1 MPFKPYSDLKYT
13 TLPHSVAVFNAIRA
27 EASET
32 YKARVPE
39 ATQTNITDVANPLFT
54 YSAVFN
60 EWYSALVNRIAFT
73 VISSK
78 MYNNPLA
85 LFKRGLIEVGE
96 TIEEIFIDLIKAE
109 PYYLVDDEDKTASQD
124 LYERRLAQVKSAFHT
139 RNRQDKYPLS
149 ISYDDMRSAF
159 TSWEGV
165 DNFIRR
171 KIEQLYASD
180 QYDEYILMKHV
191 FFEAGTRGALAEV
204 VIPGGTDK
212 ATMQEVLIAMRE
224 MVLNVSFRTN
234 KYNYAQVSTYTNR
247 EDLVLFALPNFIS
260 RVDVVALAEAF
271 NLEKTDF
278 LSRVVVVDDF
288 GGLETAGVKAI
299 LADKDWFMVYDNLFT
314 MREAENGARLYN
326 NMFLHHWQTISYSPF
341 KTSIAFTTQPS
352 EVLSVTINP
361 SDLTLTRNN
370 TDNPTATLLQA
381 EVSGTGM
388 YNPDVVWSTTIGHIS
403 DSGLL
408 EVPNTWDGSEGVV
421 TAISKQDG
429 TVLDTITVR
438 LVPNSQVTDLTIR
451 EHDGTDIPSTLTVER
466 TVDNTEVL
474 LTAMLEGTA
483 IRDKSVIWTTTAG
496 EITQDGIL
504 KLNPFI
510 DETDI
515 KVTAYSRQDPSILH
529 EITVS
534 YLPERGVYS
543 SLNPLDKSLKL
554 GIVEG
559 ALLKNID
566 ANVGGAGSL
575 NTSSYAMSYMLHVTK
590 NDGAEPI
597 FLGCTPDD
605 IMYASLESKV
615 DGNKIH
621 IPFNSI
627 RQKVTAAAYLSVNK
641 TFFKIASY
649 DEPWELILP
658 TVLRA
663 RGDHHNLI
671 IDINTMGVIKA
682 NSNIS
687 VRTTLPCREIRAVG
701 NYIVFVDI
709 RTTTGAYLVE
719 SVWDNIHAIAHWKI
733 NIDSNFVHDL
743 INDVANVTIETPP
756 TMAPDPVVNV
766 TTSGGNT
773 TVNPPINGGATVN
786 PWQPGGG
793 DDVIIQGEKPP
804 TGGDSGNGDGSGSG
818 NGDGSGS
825 SGTPDGGNPPTDGGT
840 DEGDP
845 IEWGFDFDN
854 NTYHDV
860 TGCPNYNKN
869 TFDNVGLTADEE
881 IFINSMNNVY
891 SSAADATFANPVY
904 DEANQILEFEVIE
917 KASDISYLCRKW
929 IDQGLLK
936 RKGNKIRAYVGNDKL
951 RLIRLL
957 ATEKADMSKNKI
969 VSVKANGGVLAMY
982 DYKLKGWTTLGR
994 YETFDEASQAI
1005 DDIPVIN

>member
-13 TLPHSVAVFNAIRA
+13 TLPHSVAIFNAIRA

-39 ATQTNITDVANPLFT
+39 ATQQNISDVANPLFT

-109 PYYLVDDEDKTASQD
+109 PYYLVDDEDKTACQD

-171 KIEQLYASD
+171 KIEQLFASD
-180 QYDEYILMKHV
+180 QYDEYVLMKHV

-204 VIPGGTDK
+204 VIPDGADK

-224 MVLNVSFRTN
+224 MVLNVSFRSN
-234 KYNYAQVSTYTNR
+234 KYNYAQVSTFSNR

-278 LSRVVVVDDF
+278 LSRVVIVDDF

-341 KTSIAFTTQPS
+341 KTAIAFTTQPS

-438 LVPNSQVTDLTIR
+438 LIPNSQVTDLTIH

-466 TVDNTEVL
+466 TVDNTEVM

-504 KLNPFI
+504 KLNPYI

-515 KVTAYSRQDPSILH
+515 RVTAYSRQDPSILH

-543 SLNPLDKSLKL
+543 SLTPIDKQIRITLDTDAMIKCDNINVGSL
-554 GIVEG
+554 GI
-559 ALLKNID
+559 
-566 ANVGGAGSL
+566 
-575 NTSSYAMSYMLHVTK
+575 NTSTHALSHLIRLVK
-590 NDGAEPI
+590 NDGSHPI
-597 FLGCTPDD
+597 FLGCSPND
-605 IMYASLESKV
+605 IVFTSFNTEV
-615 DGNKIH
+615 DGDRIY
-621 IPFNSI
+621 IPYSSVRENVEI
-627 RQKVTAAAYLSVNK
+627 DAYLCVNK
-641 TFFKIASY
+641 TFSKIATFN
-649 DEPWELILP
+649 EPYNLITPTPFSARGINHSIYIVVSNVGGALISNADMDVK
-658 TVLRA
+658 TVL
-663 RGDHHNLI
+663 
-671 IDINTMGVIKA
+671 
-682 NSNIS
+682 
-687 VRTTLPCREIRAVG
+687 PCSEIRVVS
-701 NYIVFVDI
+701 NQIMLVDI
-709 RTTTGAYLVE
+709 RATIGKYTIEGVAKNVHAYFSFTIDLDNNIIK
-719 SVWDNIHAIAHWKI
+719 DNINTGTQI
-733 NIDSNFVHDL
+733 
-743 INDVANVTIETPP
+743 TIVNPP
-756 TMAPDPVVNV
+756 TAAPDPVVNIHN
-766 TTSGGNT
+766 SDDNT
-773 TVNPPINGGATVN
+773 TVTPPISGGATVN

-793 DDVIIQGEKPP
+793 DDVIIQGDKPP
-804 TGGDSGNGDGSGSG
+804 TGGGSG
-818 NGDGSGS
+818 NGDGNGDGNGS
-825 SGTPDGGNPPTDGGT
+825 TGTPDGGNPPTDGDVGT
-840 DEGDP
+840 DNQ

-869 TFDNVGLTADEE
+869 TFDNVGLTHEE
-881 IFINSMNNVY
+881 ENFLNSMNNVY
-891 SSAADATFANPVY
+891 SSTEDAIFANPVY
-904 DEANQILEFEVIE
+904 DDVNKVLEFEVVE
-917 KASDISYLCRKW
+917 KASDITYLCRKW

-936 RKGNKIRAYVGNDKL
+936 RKGNKIRAYMGNDPLMMVKMV
-951 RLIRLL
+951 

-969 VSVKANGGVLAMY
+969 VSVKAKGGVLAMY
-982 DYKLKGWTTLGR
+982 DGKKKGWVTMGR
-994 YETFDEASQAI
+994 YETFDDYSQSI
-1005 DDIPVIN
+1005 DDIPFIN

>member
-109 PYYLVDDEDKTASQD
+109 PYYLVDDDNKTACQD

-204 VIPGGTDK
+204 VIPDGTDK

-234 KYNYAQVSTYTNR
+234 KYNYAQVSTFSNR

-278 LSRVVVVDDF
+278 LSRVVIVDDF
-288 GGLETAGVKAI
+288 GGLETAGVRAI

-341 KTSIAFTTQPS
+341 KTAIAFTTQPS

-408 EVPNTWDGSEGVV
+408 EVPNTWDGTEGVV

-438 LVPNSQVTDLTIR
+438 LVPNSQVSELTIR
-451 EHDGTDIPSTLTVER
+451 EHDGTDIPSNLTVER
-466 TVDNTEVL
+466 TTDNTEVL

-483 IRDKSVIWTTTAG
+483 IRDKSVIWTTSAG

-543 SLNPLDKSLKL
+543 SLNPLTRNLK
-554 GIVEG
+554 IAFVEG
-559 ALLKNID
+559 SLTPSIPMD
-566 ANVGGAGSL
+566 VGTAVGAKILASCDSMNFL
-575 NTSSYAMSYMLHVTK
+575 MQVVNTDDTQ
-590 NDGAEPI
+590 PI
-597 FLGCTPDD
+597 YLGCTADD
-605 IMYASLESKV
+605 IEFTSYKSNVE
-615 DGNKIH
+615 GNKIH
-621 IPFNSI
+621 VPVNSV
-627 RQKVTAAAYLSVNK
+627 VTNVVASAYLRANK
-641 TFFKIASY
+641 TMTKIAEFAPLY
-649 DEPWELILP
+649 DLVFPAPISANGIYHSLNI
-658 TVLRA
+658 VCNN
-663 RGDHHNLI
+663 GNGNLHGNS
-671 IDINTMGVIKA
+671 DIE
-682 NSNIS
+682 
-687 VRTTLPCREIRAVG
+687 VRTTLPCKEIRAVD
-701 NYIVFVDI
+701 NQIILVDI
-709 RTTTGAYLVE
+709 RASAGSYKLEAVWKNLHGYLNYTINLD
-719 SVWDNIHAIAHWKI
+719 SKFIHDNI
-733 NIDSNFVHDL
+733 NGGQ
-743 INDVANVTIETPP
+743 NVTITNPP
-756 TMAPDPVVNV
+756 TMAPEPVVNV
-766 TTSGGNT
+766 TTSG
-773 TVNPPINGGATVN
+773 NPNINGGATVES
-786 PWQPGGG
+786 WQPGGG
-793 DDVIIQGEKPP
+793 GNGVIQGEKPP
-804 TGGDSGNGDGSGSG
+804 TGDGNGDGNGDGSTDN
-818 NGDGSGS
+818 NGDNPV
-825 SGTPDGGNPPTDGGT
+825 TPPTGGG
-840 DEGDP
+840 DE
-845 IEWGFDFDN
+845 EVEQWGFDFDN
-854 NTYHDV
+854 DTYHQEI
-860 TGCPNYNKN
+860 TCLEYNLSSIN
-869 TFDNVGLTADEE
+869 GGDCTADELQYYQSFKSTFSTKDEVQIMSATLDTANNMLDIKVNE
-881 IFINSMNNVY
+881 ISRKVVY
-891 SSAADATFANPVY
+891 IC
-904 DEANQILEFEVIE
+904 Q
-917 KASDISYLCRKW
+917 KW
-929 IDQGLLK
+929 VDYGLMK
-936 RKGNKIRAYVGNDKL
+936 RKGSHIKVYLKRNTYDYILLAAEKIGDPSNVAELKL
-951 RLIRLL
+951 RVHEGELQRYRPNDGWVLSAKI
-957 ATEKADMSKNKI
+957 ATK
-969 VSVKANGGVLAMY
+969 
-982 DYKLKGWTTLGR
+982 T
-994 YETFDEASQAI
+994 ASSTGL
-1005 DDIPVIN
+1005 DDIPTIN

>member
-109 PYYLVDDEDKTASQD
+109 PYYLVDDEDKTACQD

-204 VIPGGTDK
+204 VIPDGADK

-234 KYNYAQVSTYTNR
+234 KYNYAQVSTFSNR

-278 LSRVVVVDDF
+278 LSRVVIVDDF

-341 KTSIAFTTQPS
+341 KTAIAFTTQPS

-381 EVSGTGM
+381 EVLGTGM

-543 SLNPLDKSLKL
+543 SLNPLEKKLK
-554 GIVEG
+554 IEFVEAELSNNVSIG
-559 ALLKNID
+559 
-566 ANVGGAGSL
+566 VGGKGRI
-575 NTSSYAMSYMLHVTK
+575 NTSTDAMNFLMHVVK
-590 NDGAEPI
+590 QNGEYPI
-597 FLGCTPDD
+597 YLGCTEND
-605 IMYASLESKV
+605 IMFTSYKSHVE
-615 DGNKIH
+615 GNRIH
-621 IPFNSI
+621 IPLSSVVSNVVAS
-627 RQKVTAAAYLSVNK
+627 AYLCANK
-641 TFFKIASY
+641 SCTKIAEFTPLY
-649 DEPWELILP
+649 DLILP
-658 TVLRA
+658 TPLSA
-663 RGDHHNLI
+663 NGNHHNLVLNC
-671 IDINTMGVIKA
+671 NTMGVIMG
-682 NSNIS
+682 NSDIV
-687 VRTTLPCREIRAVG
+687 VRTTLPCREVRALD
-701 NYIVFVDI
+701 NQIIFVDI
-709 RTTTGAYLVE
+709 RVSAGSYKVE
-719 SVWDNIHAIAHWKI
+719 AVWKNVHAFFNYTINLDSKFIHDNVNA
-733 NIDSNFVHDL
+733 VE
-743 INDVANVTIETPP
+743 NVTIINPP

-804 TGGDSGNGDGSGSG
+804 TGGDSGNGDGST
-818 NGDGSGS
+818 
-825 SGTPDGGNPPTDGGT
+825 GTPDGGDPPTDGGS
-840 DEGDP
+840 DEDNS

-869 TFDNVGLTADEE
+869 TFDNVGLTSDEE

-904 DEANQILEFEVIE
+904 DEANQVLEFEVIE

-951 RLIRLL
+951 RMIKLL
-957 ATEKADMSKNKI
+957 ATEKGDMSKNKI
-969 VSVKANGGVLAMY
+969 VSLKANGGVLAMY

-994 YETFDEASQAI
+994 YETFDEAAQAI

>member
-32 YKARVPE
+32 YKTRVPE

-109 PYYLVDDEDKTASQD
+109 PYYLVDDENKTACQD

-204 VIPGGTDK
+204 VIPDGTDK

-234 KYNYAQVSTYTNR
+234 KYNYAQVSTFSNR

-278 LSRVVVVDDF
+278 LSRVVIVDDF
-288 GGLETAGVKAI
+288 GGLETAGVRAI

-341 KTSIAFTTQPS
+341 KTAIAFTTQPS

-408 EVPNTWDGSEGVV
+408 EVPNTWDGTEGVV

-438 LVPNSQVTDLTIR
+438 LVPNSQVSELTIR
-451 EHDGTDIPSTLTVER
+451 EHDGTDIPSNLTVER
-466 TVDNTEVL
+466 TTDNTEVL

-483 IRDKSVIWTTTAG
+483 IRDKSVIWTTSAG

-543 SLNPLDKSLKL
+543 SLNPLTRDLKIAFVEASLSQSIPMDV
-554 GIVEG
+554 GT
-559 ALLKNID
+559 
-566 ANVGGAGSL
+566 VGGSILASCDSMNFL
-575 NTSSYAMSYMLHVTK
+575 MQVVNTDDTQ
-590 NDGAEPI
+590 PI
-597 FLGCTPDD
+597 YLGCTADD
-605 IMYASLESKV
+605 IEFTSYKSNVE
-615 DGNKIH
+615 GNKIH
-621 IPFNSI
+621 VPVNSV
-627 RQKVTAAAYLSVNK
+627 VTQVYVSAYLRANK
-641 TFFKIASY
+641 TMTKIAEFSPLY
-649 DEPWELILP
+649 DLVFPAPVSANGIYHSLNI
-658 TVLRA
+658 VCNNGNGNLR
-663 RGDHHNLI
+663 GNS
-671 IDINTMGVIKA
+671 DIE
-682 NSNIS
+682 
-687 VRTTLPCREIRAVG
+687 VRTTLPCKEIRAVD
-701 NYIVFVDI
+701 NQIVLVDI
-709 RTTTGAYLVE
+709 RASAGSYKLEAVWKNLHGYLNYTINLD
-719 SVWDNIHAIAHWKI
+719 SKFIHDNI
-733 NIDSNFVHDL
+733 NGGQ
-743 INDVANVTIETPP
+743 NVTIINPP

-766 TTSGGNT
+766 TTSD
-773 TVNPPINGGATVN
+773 NPDINGGATVN

-804 TGGDSGNGDGSGSG
+804 TG
-818 NGDGSGS
+818 
-825 SGTPDGGNPPTDGGT
+825 DGGT
-840 DEGDP
+840 DNNGDNP
-845 IEWGFDFDN
+845 VTPPTGGGDEEVEQWGFDFDN
-854 NTYHDV
+854 DTYHQEAVCPEYNASTV
-860 TGCPNYNKN
+860 TETDC
-869 TFDNVGLTADEE
+869 TSDELMFYESFRGNHCTKEEVQMRSATYDPVNRMLDIE
-881 IFINSMNNVY
+881 IN
-891 SSAADATFANPVY
+891 
-904 DEANQILEFEVIE
+904 E
-917 KASDISYLCRKW
+917 ISRKVTYVCQKW
-929 IDQGLLK
+929 VDYALMK
-936 RKGNKIRAYVGNDKL
+936 RKGNHIKVYLRGRKPNDYLIFAAEKIGDPSNVMELKL
-951 RLIRLL
+951 RVKGDWLERYK
-957 ATEKADMSKNKI
+957 TNDGWYESCKI
-969 VSVKANGGVLAMY
+969 VTDTS
-982 DYKLKGWTTLGR
+982 TTS
-994 YETFDEASQAI
+994 EAE
-1005 DDIPVIN
+1005 DIPTID

>member
-13 TLPHSVAVFNAIRA
+13 TLPHSVAIFNAIRA

-32 YKARVPE
+32 YKTRVPE
-39 ATQTNITDVANPLFT
+39 ATQQNISDVANPLFT

-78 MYNNPLA
+78 MYNNPLG

-109 PYYLVDDEDKTASQD
+109 PYYLVNDEDKTACQD

-171 KIEQLYASD
+171 KIEQLFASD

-204 VIPGGTDK
+204 VIPDGADK

-224 MVLNVSFRTN
+224 MVLNVSFRSN
-234 KYNYAQVSTYTNR
+234 KYNYAQVSTFSNR

-278 LSRVVVVDDF
+278 LSRVVIVDDF

-341 KTSIAFTTQPS
+341 KTAIAFTTQPS

-438 LVPNSQVTDLTIR
+438 LIPNSQVTDLTIH

-466 TVDNTEVL
+466 TVDNTEVI

-504 KLNPFI
+504 KLNPYI

-515 KVTAYSRQDPSILH
+515 RVTAYSRQDPSILH

-543 SLNPLDKSLKL
+543 SLTPIDKQIRITLDTDAMIKCDNINVGSL
-554 GIVEG
+554 GI
-559 ALLKNID
+559 
-566 ANVGGAGSL
+566 
-575 NTSSYAMSYMLHVTK
+575 NTSTHALSHLIRLVK
-590 NDGAEPI
+590 NDGSHPI
-597 FLGCTPDD
+597 FLGCSPND
-605 IMYASLESKV
+605 IVFTSFNTEV
-615 DGNKIH
+615 DGDRIYIPYSSVRENVKID
-621 IPFNSI
+621 
-627 RQKVTAAAYLSVNK
+627 AYLCVNK
-641 TFFKIASY
+641 TFSKIATFN
-649 DEPWELILP
+649 EPYNLITP
-658 TVLRA
+658 TPFSA
-663 RGDHHNLI
+663 RGINHSLYIVISNVGGTLI
-671 IDINTMGVIKA
+671 
-682 NSNIS
+682 SNADMD
-687 VRTTLPCREIRAVG
+687 VKTVLPCREIRTVS
-701 NYIVFVDI
+701 NQIMLVDI
-709 RTTTGAYLVE
+709 RATIGKYTIEGVAKNVHAYFSFTIDLDNNIIK
-719 SVWDNIHAIAHWKI
+719 DNINTGTQI
-733 NIDSNFVHDL
+733 
-743 INDVANVTIETPP
+743 TIVNSP
-756 TMAPDPVVNV
+756 TAAPDPVVNIHN
-766 TTSGGNT
+766 SDGNT
-773 TVNPPINGGATVN
+773 TVTTPISGGATVN

-793 DDVIIQGEKPP
+793 DDVIIQGDKPP
-804 TGGDSGNGDGSGSG
+804 TGGGSG
-818 NGDGSGS
+818 NGDGNGDGNGS
-825 SGTPDGGNPPTDGGT
+825 TGTPDGGNPPTDGDVDT
-840 DEGDP
+840 DNQ

-869 TFDNVGLTADEE
+869 TFDNVGLTQEEE
-881 IFINSMNNVY
+881 IFLNSMNNVY
-891 SSAADATFANPVY
+891 SSTEDAIFANPVY
-904 DEANQILEFEVIE
+904 DDANKVLEFEVVE
-917 KASDISYLCRKW
+917 KASNITYLCRKW

-936 RKGNKIRAYVGNDKL
+936 RKGNKIRAYMGNDPLMMVKMV
-951 RLIRLL
+951 

-969 VSVKANGGVLAMY
+969 VSVKAKGGVLAMY
-982 DYKLKGWTTLGR
+982 DGKKKGWVTMGR
-994 YETFDEASQAI
+994 YETFDDYSQSI
-1005 DDIPVIN
+1005 DDIPFIN

>member
-109 PYYLVDDEDKTASQD
+109 PYYLVDDDNKTACQD

-180 QYDEYILMKHV
+180 QYDEFILMKHV

-204 VIPGGTDK
+204 VIPDGTDK

-234 KYNYAQVSTYTNR
+234 KYNYAQVSTFSNR

-278 LSRVVVVDDF
+278 LSRVVIVDDF
-288 GGLETAGVKAI
+288 GGLETAGVRAI

-341 KTSIAFTTQPS
+341 KTAIAFTTQPS

-408 EVPNTWDGSEGVV
+408 EVPNTWDGTEGVV

-438 LVPNSQVTDLTIR
+438 LVPNSQVSELTIR
-451 EHDGTDIPSTLTVER
+451 EHDGTDIPSNLTVER
-466 TVDNTEVL
+466 TTDNTEVL

-483 IRDKSVIWTTTAG
+483 IRDKSVIWTTSAG

-543 SLNPLDKSLKL
+543 SLNPLTRNLK
-554 GIVEG
+554 IAFVEG
-559 ALLKNID
+559 SLTPSIPM
-566 ANVGGAGSL
+566 NVGTAVGAKILASCDSMNFL
-575 NTSSYAMSYMLHVTK
+575 MQVVNTDDTQ
-590 NDGAEPI
+590 PI
-597 FLGCTPDD
+597 YLGCTADD
-605 IMYASLESKV
+605 IEFTSYKSNVE
-615 DGNKIH
+615 GNKIH
-621 IPFNSI
+621 VPVNSV
-627 RQKVTAAAYLSVNK
+627 VTNVVASAYLRANK
-641 TFFKIASY
+641 TMTKIAEFAPLY
-649 DEPWELILP
+649 DLVFPAPVSANGIYHSLNIVC
-658 TVLRA
+658 TD
-663 RGDHHNLI
+663 GNGNLHGNS
-671 IDINTMGVIKA
+671 DIE
-682 NSNIS
+682 
-687 VRTTLPCREIRAVG
+687 VRTTLPCKEIRAVD
-701 NYIVFVDI
+701 NQIILVDI
-709 RTTTGAYLVE
+709 RASAGSYKLEAVWKNLHGYLNYTINLD
-719 SVWDNIHAIAHWKI
+719 SKFIHDN
-733 NIDSNFVHDL
+733 
-743 INDVANVTIETPP
+743 INDVQNVTIINPP

-766 TTSGGNT
+766 TTSG
-773 TVNPPINGGATVN
+773 NPNINGGATVES
-786 PWQPGGG
+786 WQPGGG
-793 DDVIIQGEKPP
+793 GNGVIQGEKPP
-804 TGGDSGNGDGSGSG
+804 TGDGNGDGNGDGSTDN
-818 NGDGSGS
+818 NGDNPV
-825 SGTPDGGNPPTDGGT
+825 TPPTGGG
-840 DEGDP
+840 DE
-845 IEWGFDFDN
+845 EVEQWGFDFDN
-854 NTYHDV
+854 DTYHQEI
-860 TGCPNYNKN
+860 TCLEYNLSSIN
-869 TFDNVGLTADEE
+869 GADCTADELQYYQSFKSTFSTKDEVQIMSATLDTANNMLDIKVNE
-881 IFINSMNNVY
+881 ISRKVVY
-891 SSAADATFANPVY
+891 IC
-904 DEANQILEFEVIE
+904 Q
-917 KASDISYLCRKW
+917 KW
-929 IDQGLLK
+929 VDCGLMK
-936 RKGNKIRAYVGNDKL
+936 RKGNHIKVYLKRNTYDYILLAAEKIGDPSNVAELKL
-951 RLIRLL
+951 RVHEGELQRYRPNDGWVLSAKI
-957 ATEKADMSKNKI
+957 ATK
-969 VSVKANGGVLAMY
+969 
-982 DYKLKGWTTLGR
+982 T
-994 YETFDEASQAI
+994 ASSTGL
-1005 DDIPVIN
+1005 DDIPTIN

>member
-13 TLPHSVAVFNAIRA
+13 TLPHSVAIFNAIRA

-39 ATQTNITDVANPLFT
+39 ATQQNITDVANPLFT

-109 PYYLVDDEDKTASQD
+109 PYYLVDDEDKTACQD

-180 QYDEYILMKHV
+180 QYDEYVLMKHV

-204 VIPGGTDK
+204 VIPDGADK

-234 KYNYAQVSTYTNR
+234 KYNYAQVSTFSNR

-278 LSRVVVVDDF
+278 LSRVVIVDDF

-341 KTSIAFTTQPS
+341 KTAIAFTTQPS

-438 LVPNSQVTDLTIR
+438 LVPNSQVTDLSIH

-466 TVDNTEVL
+466 TVDNTEVM

-504 KLNPFI
+504 KLNPYI
-510 DETDI
+510 DETGI
-515 KVTAYSRQDPSILH
+515 RVTAYSRQDPSILH

-543 SLNPLDKSLKL
+543 SLNPIDKQFRITLDTDAMIKYS
-554 GIVEG
+554 
-559 ALLKNID
+559 NI
-566 ANVGGAGSL
+566 NVGSGRI
-575 NTSSYAMSYMLHVTK
+575 NTSTHALSHLIRLVK
-590 NDGAEPI
+590 NDGSQPI
-597 FLGCTPDD
+597 FLGCSPKD
-605 IMYASLESKV
+605 IVYTSIDTEV
-615 DGNKIH
+615 DGDRIY
-621 IPFNSI
+621 IPYGSVRESVEI
-627 RQKVTAAAYLSVNK
+627 DAYLCVNK
-641 TFFKIASY
+641 TFSKIATFN
-649 DEPWELILP
+649 EPYTLITP
-658 TVLRA
+658 TPYSS
-663 RGDHHNLI
+663 RG
-671 IDINTMGVIKA
+671 INHSLSIVVNQMGGA
-682 NSNIS
+682 LLGNADMNI
-687 VRTTLPCREIRAVG
+687 RTALPCREIRVVA
-701 NYIVFVDI
+701 NQIVLVDI
-709 RTTTGAYLVE
+709 RATIGKYDIEGVAKNAHAFFSYRIDLDNNIIR
-719 SVWDNIHAIAHWKI
+719 DNI
-733 NIDSNFVHDL
+733 N
-743 INDVANVTIETPP
+743 NDVQIPIANPP
-756 TMAPDPVVNV
+756 TAAPEPVVNI
-766 TTSGGNT
+766 TNSSGNT
-773 TVNPPINGGATVN
+773 PVTPPINGGATVN

-804 TGGDSGNGDGSGSG
+804 TGGGSG
-818 NGDGSGS
+818 NGDGNGDGNGS
-825 SGTPDGGNPPTDGGT
+825 TGTPDGGNPPTDGDVDT
-840 DEGDP
+840 DNQ

-869 TFDNVGLTADEE
+869 TFDNVGLTHEEE

-891 SSAADATFANPVY
+891 SSTEDATFANPIY
-904 DEANQILEFEVIE
+904 DDANKVLEFEVVE

-936 RKGNKIRAYVGNDKL
+936 RKGNKIRAYMGNDPHMVVKMV
-951 RLIRLL
+951 

-969 VSVKANGGVLAMY
+969 VNLKAKGGVLAMY
-982 DYKLKGWTTLGR
+982 DGKKKGWVTMGQ
-994 YETFDEASQAI
+994 YETFDDYSQSI
-1005 DDIPVIN
+1005 DDIPFIN

>member
-13 TLPHSVAVFNAIRA
+13 TLPHSVAIFNAIRA

-39 ATQTNITDVANPLFT
+39 ATQQNISDVANPLFT

-109 PYYLVDDEDKTASQD
+109 PYYLVDDEDKTACQD

-159 TSWEGV
+159 TTWEGV

-171 KIEQLYASD
+171 KIEQLFASD
-180 QYDEYILMKHV
+180 QYDEYVLMKHV

-204 VIPGGTDK
+204 VIPDGADK

-224 MVLNVSFRTN
+224 MVLNVSFRSN
-234 KYNYAQVSTYTNR
+234 KYNYAQVSTFSNR

-278 LSRVVVVDDF
+278 LSRVVIVDDF

-341 KTSIAFTTQPS
+341 KTAIAFTTQPS

-438 LVPNSQVTDLTIR
+438 LVPNSQVTDLTIH

-466 TVDNTEVL
+466 TVDNTEVM

-504 KLNPFI
+504 KLNPYI

-515 KVTAYSRQDPSILH
+515 RVTAYSRQDPSILH

-543 SLNPLDKSLKL
+543 SLTPIDKQIRITLDTDAMIKCDNINVGSL
-554 GIVEG
+554 GI
-559 ALLKNID
+559 
-566 ANVGGAGSL
+566 
-575 NTSSYAMSYMLHVTK
+575 NTSTHALSHLIRLVK
-590 NDGAEPI
+590 NDGSHPI
-597 FLGCTPDD
+597 FLGCSPND
-605 IMYASLESKV
+605 IVFTSFNTEV
-615 DGNKIH
+615 DGDRIYIPYSSVRENVKIDAYLCVNKI
-621 IPFNSI
+621 FS
-627 RQKVTAAAYLSVNK
+627 
-641 TFFKIASY
+641 KIATFN
-649 DEPWELILP
+649 EPYNLITP
-658 TVLRA
+658 TPFSA
-663 RGDHHNLI
+663 RGINHSLYIVISNVGGALI
-671 IDINTMGVIKA
+671 
-682 NSNIS
+682 SNADMD
-687 VRTTLPCREIRAVG
+687 VKTVLPCREIRTVS
-701 NYIVFVDI
+701 NQIMLVDI
-709 RTTTGAYLVE
+709 RATIGKYTIEGVAKNVHAYFSFTIDLDNNIIK
-719 SVWDNIHAIAHWKI
+719 DNINTGTQI
-733 NIDSNFVHDL
+733 
-743 INDVANVTIETPP
+743 TIVNPP
-756 TMAPDPVVNV
+756 TAAPDPVVNIHN
-766 TTSGGNT
+766 SDANT
-773 TVNPPINGGATVN
+773 TVTPPISGGATVN

-793 DDVIIQGEKPP
+793 DDVIIQGDKPP
-804 TGGDSGNGDGSGSG
+804 TGGGSG
-818 NGDGSGS
+818 NGDGNGDGNGS
-825 SGTPDGGNPPTDGGT
+825 TGTPDGGNPPTDGDVDT
-840 DEGDP
+840 DNQ

-869 TFDNVGLTADEE
+869 TFDNVGLTHEEE
-881 IFINSMNNVY
+881 IFVNSMNNVY
-891 SSAADATFANPVY
+891 SSTEDALFANPVY
-904 DEANQILEFEVIE
+904 DDVNKVLEFEVVE
-917 KASDISYLCRKW
+917 KASDITYLCRKW

-936 RKGNKIRAYVGNDKL
+936 RKGNKIRAYMGNDPLMMVKMV
-951 RLIRLL
+951 

-969 VSVKANGGVLAMY
+969 VNLKAKGGVLAMY
-982 DYKLKGWTTLGR
+982 DGKKKGWVTMGR
-994 YETFDEASQAI
+994 YETFDDYSQSI
-1005 DDIPVIN
+1005 DDIPFIN

>member
-109 PYYLVDDEDKTASQD
+109 PYYLVDDEDKTACQD

-139 RNRQDKYPLS
+139 RNRQDKYPMS

-204 VIPGGTDK
+204 VIPDGTDK

-234 KYNYAQVSTYTNR
+234 KYNYAQVSTFSNR

-278 LSRVVVVDDF
+278 LSRVVIVDDF

-341 KTSIAFTTQPS
+341 KTAIAFTTQPS

-388 YNPDVVWSTTIGHIS
+388 YNPDVVWSTTIGRIS

-451 EHDGTDIPSTLTVER
+451 DHDGTDIPSTLTVER

-504 KLNPFI
+504 RLNPFI

-515 KVTAYSRQDPSILH
+515 KVTAYSRQDPSIVH

-543 SLNPLDKSLKL
+543 SLNPLEKNLKIIFS
-554 GIVEG
+554 GVTPTHSVPIHIG
-559 ALLKNID
+559 TRGSIYNASNFDCMQILLELKTD
-566 ANVGGAGSL
+566 
-575 NTSSYAMSYMLHVTK
+575 
-590 NDGAEPI
+590 NDSAPI
-597 FLGCTPDD
+597 FLGCTPDE
-605 IMYASLESKV
+605 IVYSSFEYTI
-615 DGNKIH
+615 DGNVLHVPLGTTAK
-621 IPFNSI
+621 SI
-627 RQKVTAAAYLSVNK
+627 DVRAL
-641 TFFKIASY
+641 FKS
-649 DEPWELILP
+649 
-658 TVLRA
+658 
-663 RGDHHNLI
+663 
-671 IDINTMGVIKA
+671 
-682 NSNIS
+682 
-687 VRTTLPCREIRAVG
+687 AVG
-701 NYIVFVDI
+701 YTDLATLNYSYELNTISISAARWFNTDLLITLDHNSQHTGNILTELRVECGIAKGFSSSYNNIRLFDI
-709 RTTTGAYLVE
+709 PVMAGADTIGII
-719 SVWDNIHAIAHWKI
+719 SDNAHTI
-733 NIDSNFVHDL
+733 GLFYVSLADNRIYDL
-743 INDVANVTIETPP
+743 IHDVPYVQIEGTHTPIY
-756 TMAPDPVVNV
+756 
-766 TTSGGNT
+766 G
-773 TVNPPINGGATVN
+773 
-786 PWQPGGG
+786 
-793 DDVIIQGEKPP
+793 
-804 TGGDSGNGDGSGSG
+804 
-818 NGDGSGS
+818 GS
-825 SGTPDGGNPPTDGGT
+825 SGDSSGGSSGDSSGGSS
-840 DEGDP
+840 GDSSGGSSGDSSGGSSGDNSGG
-845 IEWGFDFDN
+845 ISEWSTSDFDQAGGAGIAVPVN
-854 NTYHDV
+854 YGTYRRPVALTNAILD
-860 TGCPNYNKN
+860 TNYNFVKSYSFDPETQYM
-869 TFDNVGLTADEE
+869 TFTVDVENFKYKPASEDWCNRGLHLKKDDKIKIYCTKKQYREYMPICYSPKGSTWRFMFIEFIHSENELYKYDDETEDEVE
-881 IFINSMNNVY
+881 IVLPANFDDLPTIN
-891 SSAADATFANPVY
+891 
-904 DEANQILEFEVIE
+904 
-917 KASDISYLCRKW
+917 
-929 IDQGLLK
+929 
-936 RKGNKIRAYVGNDKL
+936 
-951 RLIRLL
+951 
-957 ATEKADMSKNKI
+957 
-969 VSVKANGGVLAMY
+969 
-982 DYKLKGWTTLGR
+982 
-994 YETFDEASQAI
+994 
-1005 DDIPVIN
+1005 

>member
-39 ATQTNITDVANPLFT
+39 ATQNNITEVANPLFT

-109 PYYLVDDEDKTASQD
+109 PYYLVDDEDKTACQD

-204 VIPGGTDK
+204 VIPDGADK

-224 MVLNVSFRTN
+224 MVLNVGFRTN
-234 KYNYAQVSTYTNR
+234 KYNYAQVSTFSNR

-278 LSRVVVVDDF
+278 LSRVIIVDDF

-341 KTSIAFTTQPS
+341 KTAIAFTTQPS

-504 KLNPFI
+504 RLNPFI

-515 KVTAYSRQDPSILH
+515 TVTAYSRQDPSILH

-534 YLPERGVYS
+534 YLPERGIYS
-543 SLNPLDKSLKL
+543 SLNPLEKSLKL
-554 GIVEG
+554 GLVEG

-566 ANVGGAGSL
+566 ANVGVAGSL

-590 NDGAEPI
+590 NDGTEPI
-597 FLGCTPDD
+597 YLGCTPDD

-621 IPFNSI
+621 IPLNSV

-649 DEPWELILP
+649 EEPWELILP
-658 TVLRA
+658 TVQRA

-682 NSNIS
+682 NSDIE

-709 RTTTGAYLVE
+709 RTTTGSYLIE
-719 SVWDNIHAIAHWKI
+719 AVWANIHAIAHWMA
-733 NIDSNFVHDL
+733 NIDSNFVHDM
-743 INDVANVTIETPP
+743 INNVANVTIETPP

-766 TTSGGNT
+766 TTSGGST
-773 TVNPPINGGATVN
+773 TVTPPINGGATVN
-786 PWQPGGG
+786 PWQPG
-793 DDVIIQGEKPP
+793 EKPP
-804 TGGDSGNGDGSGSG
+804 TGGDSGNGSGSG
-818 NGDGSGS
+818 NGDGNGS
-825 SGTPDGGNPPTDGGT
+825 TGTPDGGNPPTDGDVDT
-840 DEGDP
+840 DNQ

-869 TFDNVGLTADEE
+869 TFDDVGLTTDEKN
-881 IFINSMNNVY
+881 FINAMNNVY

-904 DEANQILEFEVIE
+904 DEGNQVLEFEVVE
-917 KASDISYLCRKW
+917 KASNISYLCRKW

-936 RKGNKIRAYVGNDKL
+936 RKGNKIRAYVGNYKL
-951 RLIRLL
+951 RMIKLL
-957 ATEKADMSKNKI
+957 ATEKDDMTKNKI
-969 VSVKANGGVLAMY
+969 VSLKANGGVLAMY

-994 YETFDEASQAI
+994 YETFDESAASEETASI
-1005 DDIPVIN
+1005 DDIPTIN

>member
-1 MPFKPYSDLKYT
+1 MPFKPYGDIKYT

-39 ATQTNITDVANPLFT
+39 ATQQNITDVANPLFT

-85 LFKRGLIEVGE
+85 LFKRGMIDVGE

-109 PYYLVDDEDKTASQD
+109 PYYLVDDEGKTSAQD

-149 ISYDDMRSAF
+149 ISYDDMRAAF

-180 QYDEYILMKHV
+180 QYDEFLLMKHV

-204 VIPGGTDK
+204 VIPDGTDK

-224 MVLNVSFRTN
+224 MVLNAGFRTN
-234 KYNYAQVSTYTNR
+234 KYNYAQVSTFSNR

-278 LSRVVVVDDF
+278 LSRVIIVDDF

-299 LADKDWFMVYDNLFT
+299 LADKDWFMVFDNLFT

-341 KTSIAFTTQPS
+341 KTAIAFTTQPS

-408 EVPNTWDGSEGVV
+408 EVPNTWDGTEGVV

-429 TVLDTITVR
+429 SVLDTITVR
-438 LVPNSQVTDLTIR
+438 LVPNSQVSELTIR
-451 EHDGTDIPSTLTVER
+451 EHDGTDIPSNLTVER
-466 TVDNTEVL
+466 TTDNTEVL

-483 IRDKSVIWTTTAG
+483 IRDKSVIWTTSAG

-543 SLNPLDKSLKL
+543 SLTPLENNLVIEFADVTPGVNVSVPLGNRGSIYNASNFDCMQILLELK
-554 GIVEG
+554 
-559 ALLKNID
+559 
-566 ANVGGAGSL
+566 
-575 NTSSYAMSYMLHVTK
+575 TT
-590 NDGAEPI
+590 DGNYPV
-597 FLGCTPDD
+597 FLGCTEND
-605 IMYASLESKV
+605 IVYSAYKYEVKGNMLHVPIGTTAKSIDVTASLYTNGERRKLATLNY
-615 DGNKIH
+615 DYLPETPTI
-621 IPFNSI
+621 
-627 RQKVTAAAYLSVNK
+627 AAATWYNTDLMISLNVQQAGNALSELK
-641 TFFKIASY
+641 AQCGLAKAYSAS
-649 DEPWELILP
+649 
-658 TVLRA
+658 
-663 RGDHHNLI
+663 HNFIRL
-671 IDINTMGVIKA
+671 IDIPVVAGTTTIGVVSA
-682 NSNIS
+682 NSH
-687 VRTTLPCREIRAVG
+687 
-701 NYIVFVDI
+701 
-709 RTTTGAYLVE
+709 LVALYNL
-719 SVWDNIHAIAHWKI
+719 SLADNRIY
-733 NIDSNFVHDL
+733 DL
-743 INDVANVTIETPP
+743 LNDVPYVQI
-756 TMAPDPVVNV
+756 
-766 TTSGGNT
+766 SGT
-773 TVNPPINGGATVN
+773 HQNPPITGGNSGASSGGIQGGATVN
-786 PWQPGGG
+786 PWQPGGS

-804 TGGDSGNGDGSGSG
+804 TGDGNGDGDGSTDN
-818 NGDGSGS
+818 NGD
-825 SGTPDGGNPPTDGGT
+825 NPPTPPTGGDD
-840 DEGDP
+840 DEV
-845 IEWGFDFDN
+845 EQWGFDFDN
-854 NTYHDV
+854 DTYHQEM
-860 TGCPNYNKN
+860 TCLEYNLSTTN
-869 TFDNVGLTADEE
+869 GADFTADELQYYQSFKSTFSTKDEVQIMSATLDTANNMLDIEVNE
-881 IFINSMNNVY
+881 ISRKVVY
-891 SSAADATFANPVY
+891 MC
-904 DEANQILEFEVIE
+904 Q
-917 KASDISYLCRKW
+917 KW
-929 IDQGLLK
+929 VDCGLMK
-936 RKGNKIRAYVGNDKL
+936 RKGTHIKVYLKRNTADYILLAAEKIGDPSNVVELKL
-951 RLIRLL
+951 RVYKGELQRYRPNDGWVLS
-957 ATEKADMSKNKI
+957 AKI
-969 VSVKANGGVLAMY
+969 AS
-982 DYKLKGWTTLGR
+982 
-994 YETFDEASQAI
+994 ETASSSGL
-1005 DDIPVIN
+1005 DDIPTID